1 MRHEGIF
8 LQLLNA
14 KERNN
19 VEDFLKTYILI
30 CSQLGVESSNE
41 VVELLNED
49 INMEE
54 KQNIMIKE
62 LFRIQ
67 ELMKKNEKITIE
79 FIIDTL
85 WKNKMEER

>member
-30 CSQLGVESSNE
+30 CSQLGVESGNE
-41 VVELLNED
+41 VVELLNEEM
-49 INMEE
+49 NMEE

-67 ELMKKNEKITIE
+67 ELMKKMK
-79 FIIDTL
+79 
-85 WKNKMEER
+85 K

>member
-30 CSQLGVESSNE
+30 CSQLDVESCNE
-41 VVELLNED
+41 VIELLNED
-49 INMEE
+49 MNMEE
-54 KQNIMIKE
+54 KQNIMTKE

-67 ELMKKNEKITIE
+67 ELINKMKK
-79 FIIDTL
+79 
-85 WKNKMEER
+85 

>member
-41 VVELLNED
+41 VIELLNED

-54 KQNIMIKE
+54 KQNIMTKE

-67 ELMKKNEKITIE
+67 ELMKKMK
-79 FIIDTL
+79 
-85 WKNKMEER
+85 K

>member
-30 CSQLGVESSNE
+30 CSQLGVESRNE
-41 VVELLNED
+41 VIELLNED
-49 INMEE
+49 MNMEE
-54 KQNIMIKE
+54 KQNIMTKE

-67 ELMKKNEKITIE
+67 ELIKK
-79 FIIDTL
+79 
-85 WKNKMEER
+85 

>member
-67 ELMKKNEKITIE
+67 ELMKK
-79 FIIDTL
+79 
-85 WKNKMEER
+85 

>member
-1 MRHEGIF
+1 MRHQGIY

-19 VEDFLKTYILI
+19 IEDFLENYILI
-30 CSQLGVESSNE
+30 CSQLGIDSSNE
-41 VVELLNED
+41 VIELLNED

-54 KQNIMIKE
+54 KQNIMLKE

-67 ELMKKNEKITIE
+67 ELMKKMK
-79 FIIDTL
+79 
-85 WKNKMEER
+85 K

>member
-41 VVELLNED
+41 VIELLNED

-67 ELMKKNEKITIE
+67 ELIKKMKK
-79 FIIDTL
+79 
-85 WKNKMEER
+85 

>member
-54 KQNIMIKE
+54 KQDIMIKE

-67 ELMKKNEKITIE
+67 ALMEK
-79 FIIDTL
+79 
-85 WKNKMEER
+85 

>member
-1 MRHEGIF
+1 MRHQGIY

-19 VEDFLKTYILI
+19 IEDFLHYYILI
-30 CSQLGVESSNE
+30 CTQLGIKPSNE
-41 VVELLNED
+41 AVELLDED
-49 INMEE
+49 VDMRE

-67 ELMKKNEKITIE
+67 NLMKKMK
-79 FIIDTL
+79 
-85 WKNKMEER
+85 K

>member
-49 INMEE
+49 MNMEE
-54 KQNIMIKE
+54 KQNIMTKE

-67 ELMKKNEKITIE
+67 ELMKKMK
-79 FIIDTL
+79 
-85 WKNKMEER
+85 K

>member
-1 MRHEGIF
+1 MRHQGIY

-19 VEDFLKTYILI
+19 IEDFLKNYILI

-41 VVELLNED
+41 VVELLNAD
-49 INMEE
+49 MDMKE

-67 ELMKKNEKITIE
+67 ELMKKLK
-79 FIIDTL
+79 
-85 WKNKMEER
+85 K

>member
-1 MRHEGIF
+1 MRHQGIY

-19 VEDFLKTYILI
+19 IEDFLKNYILI
-30 CSQLGVESSNE
+30 CSQLGIDSSNE
-41 VVELLNED
+41 IVELLNED

-54 KQNIMIKE
+54 KQNIMLKE

-67 ELMKKNEKITIE
+67 ELMKKMK
-79 FIIDTL
+79 
-85 WKNKMEER
+85 K

>member
-49 INMEE
+49 MNMEE

-67 ELMKKNEKITIE
+67 ELMKKMK
-79 FIIDTL
+79 
-85 WKNKMEER
+85 K

>member
-1 MRHEGIF
+1 MRHQGIY

-19 VEDFLKTYILI
+19 IEDFLENYILI
-30 CSQLGVESSNE
+30 CSQLGIDSSNE

-54 KQNIMIKE
+54 KQNIMLKE

-67 ELMKKNEKITIE
+67 ELMKKMK
-79 FIIDTL
+79 
-85 WKNKMEER
+85 K

>member
-30 CSQLGVESSNE
+30 CSQLGIESSNE

-49 INMEE
+49 MNMEE

-67 ELMKKNEKITIE
+67 ELMKK
-79 FIIDTL
+79 
-85 WKNKMEER
+85 

>member
-54 KQNIMIKE
+54 KQNIMLKE

-67 ELMKKNEKITIE
+67 ELMKKMK
-79 FIIDTL
+79 
-85 WKNKMEER
+85 K

>member
-49 INMEE
+49 MDMKE

-67 ELMKKNEKITIE
+67 ELMKKMK
-79 FIIDTL
+79 
-85 WKNKMEER
+85 K

>member
-19 VEDFLKTYILI
+19 IEDFLKTYILI

-49 INMEE
+49 MDMKE
-54 KQNIMIKE
+54 KQDIMIKE

-67 ELMKKNEKITIE
+67 ELMEK
-79 FIIDTL
+79 
-85 WKNKMEER
+85 

>member
-49 INMEE
+49 MNMEE

-67 ELMKKNEKITIE
+67 ELMKK
-79 FIIDTL
+79 
-85 WKNKMEER
+85 

>member
-41 VVELLNED
+41 VV
-49 INMEE
+49 
-54 KQNIMIKE
+54 
-62 LFRIQ
+62 
-67 ELMKKNEKITIE
+67 
-79 FIIDTL
+79 
-85 WKNKMEER
+85 

>member
-67 ELMKKNEKITIE
+67 GLMKKMK
-79 FIIDTL
+79 
-85 WKNKMEER
+85 K

>member
-49 INMEE
+49 MNMEE
-54 KQNIMIKE
+54 KEKIIKKE

-67 ELMKKNEKITIE
+67 ELMKKMK
-79 FIIDTL
+79 
-85 WKNKMEER
+85 K

>member
-54 KQNIMIKE
+54 KQNIMTKE

-67 ELMKKNEKITIE
+67 ELMKKMK
-79 FIIDTL
+79 
-85 WKNKMEER
+85 K

>member
-1 MRHEGIF
+1 MRHQGIY

-19 VEDFLKTYILI
+19 IEDFLKNYILI
-30 CSQLGVESSNE
+30 CSQLGIDSSNE

-54 KQNIMIKE
+54 KQNIMLKE
-62 LFRIQ
+62 LFKIQ
-67 ELMKKNEKITIE
+67 ELMKKMK
-79 FIIDTL
+79 
-85 WKNKMEER
+85 K

>member
-1 MRHEGIF
+1 MLWKGGGKYETRRHI

-19 VEDFLKTYILI
+19 IEDFLKTYILI

-49 INMEE
+49 MDMKE
-54 KQNIMIKE
+54 KQDIMIKE

-67 ELMKKNEKITIE
+67 ELMEK
-79 FIIDTL
+79 
-85 WKNKMEER
+85 

>member
-19 VEDFLKTYILI
+19 IEDFLKTYILI

-49 INMEE
+49 MNMKE
-54 KQNIMIKE
+54 KQDIMIKE

-67 ELMKKNEKITIE
+67 ELMKKMK
-79 FIIDTL
+79 
-85 WKNKMEER
+85 K

>member
-49 INMEE
+49 MNMEE
-54 KQNIMIKE
+54 KQNIMTKE

-67 ELMKKNEKITIE
+67 ELMKKK
-79 FIIDTL
+79 
-85 WKNKMEER
+85 KK

>member
-41 VVELLNED
+41 VIELLNED

-67 ELMKKNEKITIE
+67 ELMKKMK
-79 FIIDTL
+79 
-85 WKNKMEER
+85 K

>member
-1 MRHEGIF
+1 MRHQGIY

-19 VEDFLKTYILI
+19 IEDFLKNYILI
-30 CSQLGVESSNE
+30 CSQLGIDSSNE

-49 INMEE
+49 INIEE
-54 KQNIMIKE
+54 KQNIMLKE

-67 ELMKKNEKITIE
+67 ELMKKMK
-79 FIIDTL
+79 
-85 WKNKMEER
+85 K

>member
-62 LFRIQ
+62 LFIIQ
-67 ELMKKNEKITIE
+67 ELMKKMK
-79 FIIDTL
+79 
-85 WKNKMEER
+85 K

>member
-30 CSQLGVESSNE
+30 CTQLGVESSNE

-49 INMEE
+49 MNMEE
-54 KQNIMIKE
+54 KQNIMTKE

-67 ELMKKNEKITIE
+67 ELMKKMK
-79 FIIDTL
+79 
-85 WKNKMEER
+85 K

>member
-1 MRHEGIF
+1 MKHEGIF

-54 KQNIMIKE
+54 KQDIMIKE

-67 ELMKKNEKITIE
+67 ALMKK
-79 FIIDTL
+79 
-85 WKNKMEER
+85 

>member
-1 MRHEGIF
+1 MRHQGIY

-19 VEDFLKTYILI
+19 IEDFLKNYILI
-30 CSQLGVESSNE
+30 CSQLGIDSSNE

-54 KQNIMIKE
+54 KQNIMLKE

-67 ELMKKNEKITIE
+67 ELMKKMK
-79 FIIDTL
+79 
-85 WKNKMEER
+85 K

>member
-30 CSQLGVESSNE
+30 YSQLGVESCNE
-41 VVELLNED
+41 VIELLNED
-49 INMEE
+49 MNMEE
-54 KQNIMIKE
+54 KQNIMTKE

-67 ELMKKNEKITIE
+67 KLIKKMKK
-79 FIIDTL
+79 
-85 WKNKMEER
+85 

>member
-41 VVELLNED
+41 VIELLNED
-49 INMEE
+49 MNMEE
-54 KQNIMIKE
+54 KQNIMTKE

-67 ELMKKNEKITIE
+67 ELIKK
-79 FIIDTL
+79 
-85 WKNKMEER
+85 

>member
-1 MRHEGIF
+1 VENMRHEGIF

-49 INMEE
+49 MNMEE

-67 ELMKKNEKITIE
+67 ELMKK
-79 FIIDTL
+79 
-85 WKNKMEER
+85 